1 MKRLFIFKP
10 IWLLLLLLTPACA
23 LYKPA
28 DRDADKLTVLPDKF
42 NLYDA
47 TEEAGTNVWWE
58 GFGDVQLNVLVEKAL
73 TNNLS
78 ILQSEA
84 RLRQAEAVV
93 IQQGAARFPSLGL
106 DASAGARRD
115 QSILPTGESDAVK
128 TESYKLGLAAGYEVD
143 LWGRVR
149 SLHKKS
155 IFDYQASW
163 ADRQAIDVT
172 ISSTVVLRYFELIFQ
187 HQKLNIL
194 KDQVTFNKQILELVE
209 LRFRRS
215 QASALDVYQQRQL
228 VAKAESRIP
237 PAESRELIV
246 RNELA
251 LLLGE
256 VPGVPLGLQ
265 ERDAPKL
272 MPVAATGVPA
282 DLLVKRPD
290 IVAAMMRLR
299 GADWQISAAK
309 ADRLPAIRITA
320 TAGYGSID
328 SSTIFDNW
336 FYNLAGSL
344 TGPLFDAGR
353 RRAEVARVR
362 AVADE
367 RLAGY
372 RKVVLTAMR
381 EVEDALVKEKKEQEY
396 LVALENQLEVAKQTQ
411 AQAGARYKK
420 GLEAYLPV
428 LTALIAKQDLDN
440 AVLQSEFQILIYRVE
455 LIRALGGD
463 FYKKIN

>member
-1 MKRLFIFKP
+1 MNRLYIFKP
-10 IWLLLLLLTPACA
+10 LWLVLLLLTSACA
-23 LYKPA
+23 IYKPA
-28 DRDADKLTVLPDKF
+28 DRDAAELTRLPDKF

-47 TEEAGTNVWWE
+47 VEEAGTNTWWE
-58 GFGDVQLNVLVEKAL
+58 GFGDSQLNMLVEKAL

-84 RLRQAEAVV
+84 KLRQAEAVV
-93 IQQGAARFPSLGL
+93 IQQGAARFPTLDL
-106 DASAGARRD
+106 DASVGVKGNN
-115 QSILPTGESDAVK
+115 ITLPSGKSDSVK
-128 TESYKLGLAAGYEVD
+128 TENYKLGLAAGYEVD

-149 SLHKKS
+149 SLHQKS
-155 IFDYQASW
+155 IFNYQASW
-163 ADRQAIDVT
+163 AERQAIDVT
-172 ISSTVVLRYFELIFQ
+172 ISSTVVLRYFELAFQ
-187 HQKLNIL
+187 HKKLNIL
-194 KDQVTFNKQILELVE
+194 KGQVVFNKQVLELIE

-228 VAKAESRIP
+228 VSKAKARIP
-237 PAESRELIV
+237 PAESREIVV

-256 VPGVPLGLQ
+256 VPGVSLGLKEKKIPQ
-265 ERDAPKL
+265 I
-272 MPVAATGVPA
+272 MPVAVTGVPA
-282 DLLVKRPD
+282 DLLIKRPD
-290 IVAAMMRLR
+290 VVASMMRLR

-309 ADRLPAIRITA
+309 ADRLPAVRITA
-320 TAGYGSID
+320 SAGYSSVD
-328 SSTIFDNW
+328 SAAIFDNW

-353 RRAEVARVR
+353 RRAEVDRVR

-396 LVALENQLEVAKQTQ
+396 LVAIRNQLDIAKKTQ
-411 AQAGARYKK
+411 EQAGARYQK
-420 GLEAYLPV
+420 GLETYLPV
-428 LTALIAKQDLDN
+428 LTALIVKQDLEN
-440 AVLQSEFQILIYRVE
+440 TVLLSEFQILVYRVE

-463 FYKKIN
+463 FYNKIN